1 MLKEE
6 IFLHSLR
13 ILVAIIFFVI
23 SYLVWKYLNKK
34 ALGMQTILDQMVKD
48 LIRFHILVFFFSWL
62 LYLKFQDAYR
72 HSLAL
77 FAVMTA
83 YFVTFVCFWQILVT
97 TIIR

>member
-23 SYLVWKYLNKK
+23 SYLVWKYFNKK

-62 LYLKFQDAYR
+62 LYVKFQETYS
-72 HSLAL
+72 HYVAL
-77 FAVMTA
+77 LAVMTA
-83 YFVTFVCFWQILVT
+83 HFVTFVCFWQILVT

>member
-1 MLKEE
+1 MLLEE

-13 ILVAIIFFVI
+13 IIVVITFFVI

-62 LYLKFQDAYR
+62 VYVKFQETYS
-72 HSLAL
+72 HYVAL
-77 FAVMTA
+77 SAVMTT

>member
-23 SYLVWKYLNKK
+23 SYLVWKYFNKK

-48 LIRFHILVFFFSWL
+48 LIRFHILVFCFSWL
-62 LYLKFQDAYR
+62 VYVKFQETYN
-72 HSLAL
+72 HYLAL

-83 YFVTFVCFWQILVT
+83 HFVTFVCFWQILVT